1 MVNSKK
7 LDTKNIISAM
17 ESGDFYSS
25 TGVHLKKLS
34 YDKKKISLIVDS
46 EPGINYKIIFLG
58 YQINS
63 EEVVEL
69 KNVQGTSATYNY
81 QKEDIFVRVR
91 ITSDAKKN
99 NPISE
104 QSDFEFF

>member
-34 YDKKKISLIVDS
+34 YDKKKI
-46 EPGINYKIIFLG
+46 KFLK
-58 YQINS
+58 S
-63 EEVVEL
+63 
-69 KNVQGTSATYNY
+69 
-81 QKEDIFVRVR
+81 
-91 ITSDAKKN
+91 
-99 NPISE
+99 
-104 QSDFEFF
+104 